1 MTNYCDCILDAR
13 GKIAAG
19 NQENGC
25 WLNMIRLAVALFL
38 YLTLSSPGTVCASP
52 QEPIPSQTGKSTV
65 NDISEHIKQL
75 AGARNFADSV
85 KGENGA
91 FHESYALYRKVF
103 DEALGTDV
111 KQLEW
116 LRANGS
122 PAGKV
127 YGAVLLYESSKL
139 GLEGAF
145 KPLLGDHSELVYFSG
160 CKGAHTSVQ
169 AMAEKFIADR
179 RYLNFSLSIQCK
191 HLEKQ

>member
-1 MTNYCDCILDAR
+1 
-13 GKIAAG
+13 
-19 NQENGC
+19 
-25 WLNMIRLAVALFL
+25 MIRLAVALFL
-38 YLTLSSPGTVCASP
+38 YLTLSSPGAVLASP
-52 QEPIPSQTGKSTV
+52 EGTTPLQVGKSAV

-75 AGARNFADSV
+75 AGAKNFADSV
-85 KGENGA
+85 KGETGK

-122 PAGKV
+122 PSGKV

-139 GLEGAF
+139 GLEDAF
-145 KPLLGDHSELVYFSG
+145 KPLLGDYSELVYFSG
-160 CKGAHTSVQ
+160 CKGSHTSVQ

-191 HLEKQ
+191 HIQKQ